1 MVLSG
6 TLRVVLLC
14 LLSLCLRGAEAQL
27 VNQNNLAHIISHIQ
41 TQYNPGGNRP
51 NNRNPQFAVAIN
63 IPRQL
68 CTQRFNFQEFLAAL
82 NNDQPNNVRNNLRR
96 NGIYNGR
103 RMIGATLIEDPNNI
117 DPNTN
122 RHPFFHSEYLL
133 LINSNPLGVPPNV
146 PLMQDL
152 LNRDPQGCVIFYT
165 YNSPC
170 TRTCLNRYRP
180 RNILTAL
187 NMIRLRQGPKAFVYN
202 RVFQRDQGNPQLG
215 ASLRRIEGNNNNN
228 RFLYRCNQNPQ
239 QHQHYTCRLCFN
251 GATADPNCLN

>member
-1 MVLSG
+1 MN
-6 TLRVVLLC
+6 
-14 LLSLCLRGAEAQL
+14 EDNL
-27 VNQNNLAHIISHIQ
+27 VEIIEYIQ
-41 TQYNPGGNRP
+41 TQYSPDKGG
-51 NNRNPQFAVAIN
+51 QYAVAIN
-63 IPRQL
+63 IPSHL
-68 CTQRFNFQEFLAAL
+68 CTGHFDFQAFLEAL
-82 NNDQPNNVRNNLRR
+82 NDDQPNNVRNNLRR

-103 RMIGATLIEDPNNI
+103 RMIGATLIEDPNHI
-117 DPNTN
+117 DRNTN

-170 TRTCLNRYRP
+170 TGTCLNEKRP

-202 RVFQRDQGNPQLG
+202 KIFERDQGNPQLEEN
-215 ASLRRIEGNNNNN
+215 LRKIERNNNN
-228 RFLYRCNQNPQ
+228 RFLYRCNQNP
-239 QHQHYTCRLCFN
+239 HVNNTHYTCRLCFS
-251 GATADPNCLN
+251 GGRAAEQCLDPNL